1 MLTKGALG
9 NLINRYRA
17 VLKKCRLM
25 NTFGTLAAASML
37 VLGSAGMA
45 EAVNIATPMTLIKGN
60 APLEDV
66 VLVPGSTDIT
76 GQSFVIIKNGLI
88 TLNGGLDIPGEAQ
101 ATIGE
106 VSIAETNVNDAT
118 VTAYTLDRANFSG
131 IDFEDNDNS
140 YKTC

>member
-45 EAVNIATPMTLIKGN
+45 EAVNIATPMSLIKGN

-66 VLVPGSTDIT
+66 VLVPGSTDST
-76 GQSFVIIKNGLI
+76 GQSFVIIKNNQI
-88 TLNGGLDIPGEAQ
+88 TLNGGLDVPGNTQ
-101 ATIGE
+101 ASISEVSIGE
-106 VSIAETNVNDAT
+106 VDA
-118 VTAYTLDRANFSG
+118 
-131 IDFEDNDNS
+131 
-140 YKTC
+140 K